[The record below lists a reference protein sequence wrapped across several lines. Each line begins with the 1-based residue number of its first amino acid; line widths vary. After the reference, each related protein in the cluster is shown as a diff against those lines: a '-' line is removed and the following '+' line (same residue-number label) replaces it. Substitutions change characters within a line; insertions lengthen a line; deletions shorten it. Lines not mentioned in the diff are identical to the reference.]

1 MPKVS
6 DKRYTRHEERQ
17 RGSCT
22 HPRQGANYRG
32 ASSYVHIKG
41 VSDDGPISERSNK
54 HEESEQCSFSGLGG
68 HPKSHRATNL
78 QHMLRGFSATCNSAS
93 K

>member
-41 VSDDGPISERSNK
+41 VSDD
-54 HEESEQCSFSGLGG
+54 
-68 HPKSHRATNL
+68 
-78 QHMLRGFSATCNSAS
+78 
-93 K
+93 